1 MGIMMKNFKIFVM
14 CLLTINTIAGFAV
27 ELGKPAPELK
37 IGAWIKN
44 GPATLAEG
52 KGKKIYIIE
61 FWNTTGKECV
71 KVMPFLHKLQQQ
83 YQDIVIISIS
93 PQKADIVKNFVTRYK
108 NISYKIAV
116 DDNEKTYK
124 EYANGKQK
132 IPVAFIINRSGT
144 IAWVGHPL
152 DMSLPLKRMITGKFD
167 IKKSA
172 HRQEIYKEMK
182 ILVSA
187 KKYAEALK
195 ILEKE
200 LKDEPDNTQFI
211 ALKAFVLFNLNKK
224 NKALKFVGETLKK
237 HPTDMDLFDL
247 KAYMLGQMKKYKELD
262 TFYFAFINNCKD
274 KPVLLNQLTRQL
286 LGVRFGEAKLEP
298 ALRAAELAY
307 SNRKLDE
314 LQRANIGE
322 TLARIYYMI
331 GRIDRAITIQKIV
344 CRNLKKHKNAKY
356 IYALRILE
364 YYQRAYNLG
373 QGQKLEELN
382 TEHPTST
389 KNKERTE

>member
-1 MGIMMKNFKIFVM
+1 
-14 CLLTINTIAGFAV
+14 V

-37 IGAWIKN
+37 IGTWIKN

-61 FWNTTGKECV
+61 FWNTSSKECV
-71 KVMPFLHKLQQQ
+71 KIMPFLHKLQQQ
-83 YQDIVIISIS
+83 YQDVVIISIS
-93 PQKADIVKNFVTRYK
+93 PQKADIVKNFVARYK

-116 DDNEKTYK
+116 DDNNKTCKAYMH
-124 EYANGKQK
+124 GKQK

-144 IAWVGHPL
+144 VAWVGHPL
-152 DMSLPLKRMITGKFD
+152 DMSLPLKRMISGKFD

-182 ILVSA
+182 TLVSV

-200 LKDEPDNTQFI
+200 LKNEPGNTQFT
-211 ALKAFVLFNLNKK
+211 ALKAFVLFKLNKK
-224 NKALKFVGETLKK
+224 DEALKFVGEMLKK
-237 HPTDMDLFDL
+237 HPTDMDLFEL
-247 KAYMLGQMKKYKELD
+247 KAYMLGQVKKYKELD
-262 TFYFAFINNCKD
+262 EFYFEFINNCKD

-307 SNRKLDE
+307 SNRKLDK

-344 CRNLKKHKNAKY
+344 CRIFKKHKNAKY
-356 IYALRILE
+356 VYALRILE

-373 QGQKLEELN
+373 QGQKLVELRTSN
-382 TEHPTST
+382 IERPTSNEKNT
-389 KNKERTE
+389 K